1 LENAQTCGGIKSVNG
16 NFCQYVRLI
25 YNIVFW
31 TKHTFYWWRK
41 LEYPEKTTAL
51 SQVTG
56 TLYHIILYR
65 IHLTLNEVQTH
76 NFSGDRNWMHR

>member
-1 LENAQTCGGIKSVNG
+1 MSIQHVAVVACIQVMICGLWCLTPLSTLFQLYRGG
-16 NFCQYVRLI
+16 P
-25 YNIVFW
+25 
-31 TKHTFYWWRK
+31 FYWWRK

-76 NFSGDRNWMHR
+76 NFSGDRN